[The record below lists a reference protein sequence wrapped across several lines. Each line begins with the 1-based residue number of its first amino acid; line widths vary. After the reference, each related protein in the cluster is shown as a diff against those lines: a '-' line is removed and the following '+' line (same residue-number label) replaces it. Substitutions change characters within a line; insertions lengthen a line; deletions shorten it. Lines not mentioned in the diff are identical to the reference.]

1 MLEEKI
7 YNFKKIT
14 SNDLNLIIA
23 NWNKYIKNELLLAP
37 NTIKAYELDFFQF
50 IMFLYER
57 YDKKITFLYL
67 CQHDKKYNFFIFCGG
82 RATER
87 RFF

>member
-37 NTIKAYELDFFQF
+37 NTIKA
-50 IMFLYER
+50 
-57 YDKKITFLYL
+57 
-67 CQHDKKYNFFIFCGG
+67 
-82 RATER
+82 
-87 RFF
+87 

>member
-37 NTIKAYELDFFQF
+37 NTIKAYESDFFQF
-50 IMFLYER
+50 IMFLY
-57 YDKKITFLYL
+57 
-67 CQHDKKYNFFIFCGG
+67 
-82 RATER
+82 
-87 RFF
+87 